1 MRVRCSAGLDVD
13 CYWGSFY
20 RRPTNP
26 TDVDLPAIDCDKAL
40 VAKVQHVDK
49 LASGGEAYFQAAML
63 YTTTEGARRIRVS
76 RAAGPQGV
84 LPGALAAWRAGCL
97 ARWLPGALAAWRAGC
112 LARWLPGGLRP
123 AACLCHAVGCP
134 LLSPAPSPTT
144 TPNPSPQVHTL
155 ALPVSDSMSSIFKG
169 ADLDAQLAVLTRQA
183 AIQVPGSSLHSVKEV
198 GRAEP
203 SRAALSRCGPRPP
216 CTAVPRAARRPAA
229 MSHPLTPSPHPPLTP
244 HPHPP
249 YPQLVTSRAVA
260 TLHSYRRYCA
270 TSSSS
275 VQLILP
281 EALKLLPLYS
291 LGLAKSAGL
300 RADVRPDE
308 RAAWL
313 AAAMSAT
320 CAALT
325 PMLYGRLVPV
335 TKLLQQSQ
343 GGAEP
348 QLGWLPD
355 GAILSS
361 EVFEAGGVYLLENGR
376 DALVYVDKAAPAA
389 VWQEVAGVGSA
400 EELARAPGPVQLVA
414 RDAPLS
420 RLLQALLVR
429 VRQQRCAYMR
439 LRLVRKGEAAEAA
452 FLHGLVE
459 DRGAGGS
466 SYVEHLCHVH
476 RLIQGKMG

>member
-1 MRVRCSAGLDVD
+1 
-13 CYWGSFY
+13 
-20 RRPTNP
+20 
-26 TDVDLPAIDCDKAL
+26 
-40 VAKVQHVDK
+40 
-49 LASGGEAYFQAAML
+49 
-63 YTTTEGARRIRVS
+63 
-76 RAAGPQGV
+76 
-84 LPGALAAWRAGCL
+84 
-97 ARWLPGALAAWRAGC
+97 
-112 LARWLPGGLRP
+112 
-123 AACLCHAVGCP
+123 
-134 LLSPAPSPTT
+134 
-144 TPNPSPQVHTL
+144 VHTL
-155 ALPVSDSMSSIFKG
+155 ALPVSDSMSAVFKG

-198 GRAEP
+198 SG
-203 SRAALSRCGPRPP
+203 AAAQAQALALALLPAAPLATSCAPRPP
-216 CTAVPRAARRPAA
+216 CTAAPP
-229 MSHPLTPSPHPPLTP
+229 HPPHPHDPYPPHPPDPHPPDPPKPLTPAPP
-244 HPHPP
+244 PP
-249 YPQLVTSRAVA
+249 RPARPQLVTSRAVS
-260 TLHSYRRYCA
+260 TLHAYRRYCA

-281 EALKLLPLYS
+281 EALKLLPLYA
-291 LGLAKSAGL
+291 LGLSKAAGL
-300 RADVRPDE
+300 RPDCRPDE

-325 PMLYGRLVPV
+325 PMLYGRLLPV

-343 GGAEP
+343 GGAGEAELAWP
-348 QLGWLPD
+348 QD

-361 EVFEAGGVYLLENGR
+361 EVLEAGGVYLLEDGR
-376 DALVYVDKAAPAA
+376 QALVYVDKGAPPP
-389 VWQEVAGVGSA
+389 VWQELAGVGGA
-400 EELARAPGPVQLVA
+400 EELARGAGAAPVGVVA

-439 LRLVRKGEAAEAA
+439 LRLVAKGGAAEAA

-459 DRGAGGS
+459 DRGAGGM